1 MKQDS
6 AETLAL
12 QALGWLAADPEML
25 QGFLAMTGASP
36 ADIAGLAGEA
46 SFLGAVLDYLL
57 AEDARVIAFCDA
69 EGLPYTA
76 PLEARQILAGG
87 AAWHW
92 T

>member
-1 MKQDS
+1 MKRDY
-6 AETLAL
+6 AEMLAL
-12 QALGWLAADPEML
+12 QGLGWLAADPDML
-25 QGFLAMTGASP
+25 QGFLATTGASP

-76 PLEARQILAGG
+76 PLEARQSLAGG

>member
-1 MKQDS
+1 MKQES

-12 QALGWLAADPEML
+12 RALEWLAADPEAM
-25 QGFLAMTGASP
+25 QGFLGTTGAAP
-36 ADIAGLAGEA
+36 ADLPVLAGETA
-46 SFLGAVLDYLL
+46 FLGAVLDYLL

-76 PLEARQILAGG
+76 PLQARQMLAGG